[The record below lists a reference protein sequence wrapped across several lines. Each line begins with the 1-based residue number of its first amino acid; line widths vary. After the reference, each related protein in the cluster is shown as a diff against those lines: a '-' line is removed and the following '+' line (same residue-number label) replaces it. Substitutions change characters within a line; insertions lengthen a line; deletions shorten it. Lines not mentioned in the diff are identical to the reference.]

1 MIDAPVPAPPRARK
15 SRLQRLLIVGVLLLT
30 GAWTW
35 KHYWLVHDV
44 GSGPAGPAVPQALFA
59 KPWRTEPT
67 VLLGLGDSVTD
78 GYGSTKGHSFFEL
91 LATQPADD
99 LPDLH
104 GGDLRAVFPQLR
116 AVNRAISGTTS
127 FDVIDR
133 VLAKFTPYPADT
145 LGVVVLSTG
154 GNDLIHNYG
163 RTRPSEQAMY
173 GATLAEAK
181 PWIAG
186 YANRLDGIAT
196 RLGQLFPGG
205 VEVFVMT
212 IFDPTD
218 GVGDIEAAGLPAWPD
233 GLAILQAYN
242 DEIAACARRHA
253 QVHVVPVHDAFLGH
267 GLHCAQPWR
276 STYHRDDPGYWLY
289 ENLEDPNDRGYD
301 AIRRLFLLAMGEV
314 FTVRAPL
321 AAAAPAP

>member
-1 MIDAPVPAPPRARK
+1 MTDVAEPRRK
-15 SRLQRLLIVGVLLLT
+15 RGGNLRLRLLLIGGFLLLV

-35 KHYWLVHDV
+35 KRYWLVHDI
-44 GSGPAGPAVPQALFA
+44 GSGPAGPAVAAELFA
-59 KPWRTEPT
+59 KPWRAGPT

-91 LATQPADD
+91 LAAQPADD
-99 LPDLH
+99 LPDLR
-104 GGDLRAVFPQLR
+104 GRDLRAVFPQLR
-116 AVNRAISGTTS
+116 AVNRAISGSTS
-127 FDVIDR
+127 FDIIDR
-133 VLAKFTPYPADT
+133 VLGKFTPYPPDT

-173 GATLAEAK
+173 GATLNEAQ

-186 YANRLDGIAT
+186 YANRLDGTVT

-205 VEVFVMT
+205 VEIFVMT

-233 GLAILQAYN
+233 GLTILHAYN
-242 DEIAACARRHA
+242 EEIAACARRHA

-301 AIRRLFLLAMGEV
+301 AIRRLFLLSMGGV
-314 FTVRAPL
+314 FSAR
-321 AAAAPAP
+321 AAAAPTR